1 MLLTHEE
8 HENGEWISSLAFQH
22 CLPFQQWKK
31 KDVSVDP
38 WDGKID
44 QSSQLFFDS
53 HKQLIF

>member
-1 MLLTHEE
+1 MDFFPGLSTLPA
-8 HENGEWISSLAFQH
+8 ISAMKK
-22 CLPFQQWKK
+22 KK

>member
-1 MLLTHEE
+1 MDFFPGLSTLPA
-8 HENGEWISSLAFQH
+8 ISAMEKEKR
-22 CLPFQQWKK
+22 KK
-31 KDVSVDP
+31 RDVSVDP